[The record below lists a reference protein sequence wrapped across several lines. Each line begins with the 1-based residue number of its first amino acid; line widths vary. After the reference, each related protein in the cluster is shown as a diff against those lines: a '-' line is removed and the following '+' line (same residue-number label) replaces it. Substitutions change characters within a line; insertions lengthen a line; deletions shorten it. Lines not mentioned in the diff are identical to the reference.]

1 MWALSSGFDFP
12 LSDFVSFEVD
22 YCLLESF
29 GFLVSQ
35 NFHWYFSLIWGGFLV
50 LIVYCFFFLS
60 YSFDLFQHI
69 LLFFPLFYLFLVV
82 IKFFS
87 KKKKLLLTIY
97 FLSLSQNKISY
108 IPGKYYDRES
118 YKNLINHIYWQ
129 LFTNTTLQALLSWSP
144 NNAYVGSFSSYDPS
158 SFASVIL
165 MEGWLFNP
173 SLASFAVIISFLFVR
188 ERERERERELKYM
201 P

>member
-1 MWALSSGFDFP
+1 MPIGELWF
-12 LSDFVSFEVD
+12 
-22 YCLLESF
+22 F
-29 GFLVSQ
+29 GFSK
-35 NFHWYFSLIWGGFLV
+35 FSLILLLNLRWFPCIDIIL
-50 LIVYCFFFLS
+50 FFLS

-144 NNAYVGSFSSYDPS
+144 NNAYVGSFSSYGPS
-158 SFASVIL
+158 RFASVIL

-188 ERERERERELKYM
+188 ERERERELKYM